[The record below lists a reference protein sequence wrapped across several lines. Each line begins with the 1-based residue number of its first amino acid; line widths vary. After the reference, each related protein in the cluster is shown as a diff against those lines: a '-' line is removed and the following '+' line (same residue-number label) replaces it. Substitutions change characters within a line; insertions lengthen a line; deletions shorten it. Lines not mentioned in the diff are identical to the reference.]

1 MRSQDLLTEEV
12 TFSRANIDNGAPGP
26 LRTPARSLEAM
37 NRASVGTALLSCDT
51 PFGSEPAAARTV
63 AAAPARPDS
72 RSWLVR
78 TRSRLIGGGDHSR

>member
-1 MRSQDLLTEEV
+1 MFAPNAV
-12 TFSRANIDNGAPGP
+12 NAFRANFDNGAPGP
-26 LRTPARSLEAM
+26 FWTLARSLEAVK
-37 NRASVGTALLSCDT
+37 RAGVGTALLSCDT

-78 TRSRLIGGGDHSR
+78 TRSRLIGGGDHIR